1 MEMNITKY
9 NLKRQVSNRVPRT
22 LELDEFKNKRID
34 DGQVLG
40 KFHRHSSQSKPLPAI
55 SKYEEHAPSPLRENN
70 KIRNKRLDSL
80 PKAHPTPIYEGV
92 SPSKSSQQLRRR
104 SFKSF
109 EHAKM
114 KDSHFAT
121 KNESFLVL
129 AKDDSESSV
138 YKEAML
144 GKKRKLSSHE
154 HEKVNIEDLLLQA
167 ARERKLNLEKP
178 ADPKCYEL
186 RVNSRI
192 ALAILCFLT
201 LLSFQDM
208 KQAFV
213 SGFQLLN
220 LKNSELITARKL
232 RKRADPFAI
241 IQEQNEDMK
250 KSINSLNKRKRV
262 RGRTINYLIGGIRER
277 SRLSILEKFGEGPYR
292 VEFDVL
298 RQVDGKESADKFT
311 VEIQPLLKDLPHAI
325 YIFLEQIHYNLYN
338 GSFIQ
343 MGESYSHA
351 VVNEGSMENKDA
363 PLKKFGLV
371 PEAFYEEHSKSLDR
385 QKLTIGFKN
394 SESGFFINSSPE
406 ATDNMQGK
414 QTIFGKIVDGGK
426 IFTKEESKS
435 SARIKIVAAKLL

>member
-1 MEMNITKY
+1 MNITKY
-9 NLKRQVSNRVPRT
+9 NLKRQSSNRVPRT
-22 LELDEFKNKRID
+22 LDLDEFKNKRID

-40 KFHRHSSQSKPLPAI
+40 KFHRHSSQPKSLPAT
-55 SKYEEHAPSPLRENN
+55 SKYEEQTTIPLRENN
-70 KIRNKRLDSL
+70 KIKNRSL
-80 PKAHPTPIYEGV
+80 GSLSTAYPTPIYQDV

-109 EHAKM
+109 EHVKT
-114 KDSHFAT
+114 KDSQFAG

-129 AKDDSESSV
+129 VKDDSKSSV
-138 YKEAML
+138 YKQAML
-144 GKKRKLSSHE
+144 GKKRKLSTHE

-167 ARERKLNLEKP
+167 AREKKMNAETSV
-178 ADPKCYEL
+178 DPKCYEL
-186 RVNSRI
+186 RVKSRI
-192 ALAILCFLT
+192 AIAILCFLT
-201 LLSFQDM
+201 LLSFQDL
-208 KQAFV
+208 KQTFV
-213 SGFQLLN
+213 SGFRLLD
-220 LKNSELITARKL
+220 LTNSKLITARKL

-250 KSINSLNKRKRV
+250 KSIHTLQKRKRV

-277 SRLSILEKFGEGPYR
+277 SRLAILEKFGKGPYR

-298 RQVDGKESADKFT
+298 RQIDGKESADKFT
-311 VEIQPLLKDLPHAI
+311 VEIDPLLEDLPHAI

-343 MGESYSHA
+343 RGESYSHA
-351 VVNEGSMENKDA
+351 VVNESSMENKEA
-363 PLKKFGLV
+363 PLTKFGLI

-385 QKLTIGFKN
+385 QKLTIGFKD
-394 SESGFFINSSPE
+394 SESGFFINSSPR

-426 IFTKEESKS
+426 IFTEEERTS
-435 SARIKIVAAKLL
+435 SARVKIVAAILL